1 MTTCSVLFVDDEPNI
16 LSGIRRML
24 RGHAAD
30 WEVHYAGSGAEA
42 LAMLETTPID
52 VIVTDMRMPGMDGA
66 QLLAAVRALHPSTA
80 RLILS
85 GQSDRDS
92 IIAAVGPTQQFLTK
106 PCEPELLVGAIA
118 RVVGVRDLV
127 LDERLRSILG
137 DIESLP
143 KPPQIHEQMMEV
155 ASRPNCGLSEVVA
168 VVESDLSLCADILKL
183 VNSAFFGLSS
193 RIESIDRAASL
204 LGLDTIH
211 ALAISGKVFGG
222 GAPVPRN
229 LDLTL
234 LRNNSMRIA
243 GMARTIATKEGW
255 PRETVSQTF
264 ITALLRDLGLL
275 VLAGNDPEGYDLV
288 RRVPPEDIWAVSQA
302 ELASFG
308 CTVPEASA
316 YLLGLWGFAEPVIQ
330 AVACQ
335 PAQISG
341 PPVSPVAHAV
351 GFAHRRL
358 HQRVVEAEP
367 DPQSWLDPIRTSR
380 WNTLCAELEESVNE
394 ST

>member
-1 MTTCSVLFVDDEPNI
+1 MTHCRVLFVDDEPNI

-24 RGHAAD
+24 RGQAQD
-30 WEVHYAGSGAEA
+30 WELHFAGSGAEA
-42 LAMLETTPID
+42 LELLESTPVD
-52 VIVTDMRMPGMDGA
+52 VVVTDMRMPGMDGA
-66 QLLAAVRALHPSTA
+66 QLLATVRSLYPSTA

-85 GQSDRDS
+85 GQADRES
-92 IIAAVGPTQQFLTK
+92 IIAAVGPTQQFLAK
-106 PCEPELLVGAIA
+106 PSDPEILVGAIA
-118 RVVGVRDLV
+118 RVLGVRDLV
-127 LDERLRSILG
+127 SDERLRSILG

-143 KPPQIHEQMMEV
+143 KPPSIHEQMMEV
-155 ASRPNCGLSEVVA
+155 ASRPNCGLSDVVA

-211 ALAISGKVFGG
+211 ALAISGKVFGV

-229 LDLTL
+229 LDLAQ

-243 GMARTIATKEGW
+243 GLARTIASKEGW

-264 ITALLRDLGLL
+264 LTALLRDLGLL
-275 VLAGNDPEGYDLV
+275 VLAANDPDAYETV
-288 RRVPPEDIWAVSQA
+288 KQVPQEDIWAVSQA
-302 ELASFG
+302 EIAAFG

-330 AVACQ
+330 AMACQ
-335 PAQISG
+335 PAQIAG
-341 PPVSPVAHAV
+341 PPVSAVAHAV

-358 HQRVVEAEP
+358 HQRVVQPESDAT
-367 DPQSWLDPIRTSR
+367 SWLDPIRTAR
-380 WNTLCAELEESVNE
+380 WNDLCAELEETVSE

>member
-1 MTTCSVLFVDDEPNI
+1 MNSCRVLFVDDEPNI
-16 LSGIRRML
+16 LSGFRRML
-24 RGHAAD
+24 RGHIQD
-30 WEVHYAGSGAEA
+30 WELFYAGSGAEA
-42 LAMLETTPID
+42 LELLKTTEID
-52 VIVTDMRMPGMDGA
+52 VIITDMRMPGMDGA
-66 QLLAAVRALHPSTA
+66 QLLAAVRQLHPSTT

-85 GQSDRDS
+85 GQGDRES
-92 IIAAVGPTQQFLTK
+92 IISAVGPTQQFLTK
-106 PCEPELLVGAIA
+106 PCEPEVLVGAIS
-118 RVVGVRDLV
+118 RVLAVRDLV
-127 LDERLRSILG
+127 SDERLRSILG
-137 DIESLP
+137 DIDTLP
-143 KPPQIHEQMMEV
+143 KPPGIHEQMMEV
-155 ASRPNCGLSEVVA
+155 ASRPNCGISDVVA
-168 VVESDLSLCADILKL
+168 VVESDLSLCADILRL

-193 RIESIDRAASL
+193 RIESIERAASL

-211 ALAISGKVFGG
+211 ALAISGKVFGA

-229 LDLTL
+229 LDVTT

-243 GMARTIATKEGW
+243 GLARTIATKEGW

-264 ITALLRDLGLL
+264 LTALLRDLGLL
-275 VLAGNDPEGYDLV
+275 VLAGIDPDGYDLV

-302 ELASFG
+302 ELAAFG

-330 AVACQ
+330 AMACQ

-341 PPVSPVAHAV
+341 PPVSPIAHAV

-367 DPQSWLDPIRTSR
+367 DPDSWLDPIRTAR
-380 WNTLCAELEESVNE
+380 WNALCADLEESVSE